1 MPHKAAMIVK
11 SKMGTQG
18 VTSGEATLVDDGLFE
33 KRTTG
38 MRARDHVRGHVATST
53 ENDSV

>member
-1 MPHKAAMIVK
+1 MIVK

-38 MRARDHVRGHVATST
+38 VRARDHVRGHVATST